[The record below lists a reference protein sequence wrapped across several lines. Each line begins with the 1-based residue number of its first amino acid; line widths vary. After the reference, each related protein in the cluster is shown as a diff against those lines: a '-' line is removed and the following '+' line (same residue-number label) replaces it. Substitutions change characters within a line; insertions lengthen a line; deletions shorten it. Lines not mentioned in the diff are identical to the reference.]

1 MANIYG
7 GAETSIIITVTG
19 THGHKDRNTSAYIA
33 ILILSFNCSRL
44 GIIVGVLSHLG
55 ASTPISVINFFNFY
69 RTLNVALV
77 LVLLLKLSFSPYN
90 IAITIKTAATMAL

>member
-19 THGHKDRNTSAYIA
+19 THGHKDRNTSPYIA

-55 ASTPISVINFFNFY
+55 ASTPISVINFFFY

-77 LVLLLKLSFSPYN
+77 LVLVLKLSFSPYN

>member
-55 ASTPISVINFFNFY
+55 ASTPISVINFFFY

-77 LVLLLKLSFSPYN
+77 LVLLL
-90 IAITIKTAATMAL
+90 

>member
-55 ASTPISVINFFNFY
+55 ASTPISVINFFFY